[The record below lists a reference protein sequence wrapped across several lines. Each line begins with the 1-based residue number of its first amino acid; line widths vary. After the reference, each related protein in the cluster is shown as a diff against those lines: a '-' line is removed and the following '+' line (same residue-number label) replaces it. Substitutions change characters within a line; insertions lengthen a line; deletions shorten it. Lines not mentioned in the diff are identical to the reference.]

1 MDSVTE
7 TDESEKMQK
16 TRIAVRCGP
25 VLARREGGEGNEKG
39 ESFEGDLK

>member
-25 VLARREGGEGNEKG
+25 VLARREGRGGE
-39 ESFEGDLK
+39 